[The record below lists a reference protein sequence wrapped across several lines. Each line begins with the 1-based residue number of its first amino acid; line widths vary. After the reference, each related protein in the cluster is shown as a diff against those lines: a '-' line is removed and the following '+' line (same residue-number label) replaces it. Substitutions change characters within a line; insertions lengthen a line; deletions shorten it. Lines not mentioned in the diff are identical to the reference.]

1 MSNIALKG
9 DVVQNLG
16 EYLPNPYIESVEIT
30 QAASNSVNVRI
41 FYSLIFLI
49 SDSYDIDDIVLNLQ
63 NINIMFAFA
72 SSENPL
78 KKQELHNYQ
87 HLVYFLKNNY

>member
-1 MSNIALKG
+1 M
-9 DVVQNLG
+9 
-16 EYLPNPYIESVEIT
+16 EIT
-30 QAASNSVNVRI
+30 QAASSSVNVRI

-78 KKQELHNYQ
+78 KKQEFINAIDRDWET
-87 HLVYFLKNNY
+87 KK